1 MYKYQGNQSGSGRV
15 FCVQPLIQLPS
26 KVNPASYW
34 IKKKTL
40 KIKALSQRPEA
51 SSLTLSLELAA
62 FRQFHYIRKK
72 LFVYETDF
80 SCYMCS
86 NVFHCL
92 QQRQK
97 TGC

>member
-15 FCVQPLIQLPS
+15 FCVRPISQLLSHLSS
-26 KVNPASYW
+26 KSQ
-34 IKKKTL
+34 KSKGKSQ
-40 KIKALSQRPEA
+40 KIKALSQQPEA
-51 SSLTLSLELAA
+51 ISQLLVFGLAA
-62 FRQFHYIRKK
+62 IRQFYYIRKK

-92 QQRQK
+92 
-97 TGC
+97 